1 MINEEKRL
9 ETKGLNNMAFMIIGL
24 IALWQ
29 IILLTPL
36 LLFGILNTPLLLTIY
51 LTSMG
56 LTSTWTILEVHKEM
70 KNITKETK
78 LAVLDDCYDSLNEYI
93 NEDDSAL
100 ICIDEKTKALIK
112 KNTPPINSNNLDKIS
127 LRDLKIIKSNLEDYQ
142 NITRTN
148 SEKPKV
154 YENIK
159 KF

>member
-70 KNITKETK
+70 KKIAKEK
-78 LAVLDDCYDSLNEYI
+78 KFEVLDNCYDSLNEYI
-93 NEDDSAL
+93 NEDDSAF

-142 NITRTN
+142 NITRIN